1 MSGFDCDTLIGSV
14 NQMRMADLDPPADE
28 MEDINLKLE
37 KCRLENRLAEVE
49 REANE
54 REIQRKLNHERIMAE
69 VDREIA
75 ERELNRKLRVE
86 KVRREIQ
93 SQIKEHEFE
102 EKRRTIES
110 RLRLRRVLHEPPPSD
125 SEEFRVWL
133 RRQKMIGDIVSEENE
148 TDDEIKRTLRHY
160 RRLEELSTTGNELD
174 EELQQ
179 TLRHYRRL
187 SAKAIEA
194 ETDAL
199 HRRVLHNRRM
209 RQYRLMSEISNSNFV
224 SSVSNDDDLDRE
236 FNETLRRCR
245 RLREQS
251 AIDNRRRNLRY
262 SRMLCRRLIDD
273 LSYSEVDESDAEI
286 RRTLRH
292 YRWLSERSLEIER
305 RKRRVKKQL
314 SHYASCY

>member
-1 MSGFDCDTLIGSV
+1 MG
-14 NQMRMADLDPPADE
+14 
-28 MEDINLKLE
+28 
-37 KCRLENRLAEVE
+37 
-49 REANE
+49 
-54 REIQRKLNHERIMAE
+54 
-69 VDREIA
+69 
-75 ERELNRKLRVE
+75 
-86 KVRREIQ
+86 
-93 SQIKEHEFE
+93 
-102 EKRRTIES
+102 
-110 RLRLRRVLHEPPPSD
+110 PPPSD

-160 RRLEELSTTGNELD
+160 RRLGELSTTGNELD

-179 TLRHYRRL
+179 TLRHY
-187 SAKAIEA
+187 
-194 ETDAL
+194 
-199 HRRVLHNRRM
+199 RRVLHNRRM

-292 YRWLSERSLEIER
+292 YRWLSERSLEMER